1 MSASALVA
9 PLVIVFLL
17 VLALLN
23 KYGNFRKQTVLVS
36 VSTFVGWY
44 FSFLIIF
51 ILPLDISITFYN
63 KCLFDEERMR
73 NETATMEGAAFSNV
87 SIECEQPNG
96 YVPGN
101 VLLAMWRVVYWTSQL
116 LTWIV
121 LPLMQSYSRAGE
133 FTVSGKLR
141 SAAYNNAIY
150 YATYFT
156 VFFVLLIYAVSKGLT
171 LNFEHLKVIL
181 VSASNTWG
189 LFLLTVLLGYGL
201 VEVPRQLWQ
210 MGNKGYR
217 LNKTYFDI
225 DKLSADKNDA
235 EEAIK
240 ETYRESREILTLLRN
255 EHGYRD
261 LAQIIVSEFSSEV
274 VTQITSG
281 RPSSSYASSSYTSND
296 VGTVGNEA
304 FLIKFHKRV
313 LDSIQNH
320 HRTQAQWNALM
331 ERALFLEDIEQ
342 ATAVGKLSSR
352 GESGLVPV
360 PPVVRFY
367 WQVFMKRPLLQLC
380 GIVFASMTVLI
391 MWSECTFFIV
401 SPTLTLAARL
411 LHSLAIGYH
420 YKYIQ
425 ICAMVL
431 ISYLCV
437 CAYYTVFK
445 LKIYRYYHLDPHHQ
459 TDANSLLFSA
469 ILLCRLTPPIC
480 LNFLGM
486 IHLDSHITSDLGF
499 GTETQFTRL
508 MGHLDVIPFVA
519 KGINI
524 YLPIL
529 IVILCLSTWFRL
541 GTRILHSLG
550 IDQFVS
556 DDEMTAEM
564 VQSGRAIVAL
574 ERNRINREI
583 NREQREQYWADKLQQ
598 HSASQRDV
606 EAQDQFDYTNQGF
619 SDRTPIMSAEFGQS
633 RDPHHPP
640 TDLFSDM

>member
-1 MSASALVA
+1 MFENGL
-9 PLVIVFLL
+9 
-17 VLALLN
+17 
-23 KYGNFRKQTVLVS
+23 
-36 VSTFVGWY
+36 
-44 FSFLIIF
+44 
-51 ILPLDISITFYN
+51 ILPVPYLSTFYN
-63 KCLFDEERMR
+63 KCLFDEERMK
-73 NETATMEGAAFSNV
+73 NETTPPTVEGAVISNTT
-87 SIECEQPNG
+87 IECEQPNG
-96 YVPGN
+96 YVPDN
-101 VLLAMWRVVYWTSQL
+101 VLLQVWRVVYWTSQL

-121 LPLMQSYSRAGE
+121 LPLMQSYSRAGD
-133 FTVSGKLR
+133 FTVTGKLK
-141 SAAYNNAIY
+141 SAAYNNIVY

-189 LFLLTVLLGYGL
+189 LFLLTILLGYGL
-201 VEVPRQLWQ
+201 IEVPRQLWQ

-217 LNKTYFDI
+217 LNKTYFDL

-240 ETYRESREILTLLRN
+240 DAYRESRDILTLLRN
-255 EHGYRD
+255 EHGFRD
-261 LAQIIVSEFSSEV
+261 LAQIIVSEFPAEV
-274 VTQITSG
+274 VAHITSG
-281 RPSSSYASSSYTSND
+281 RPSSSYASSSYTASD
-296 VGTVGNEA
+296 VGMVGNEA

-313 LDSIQNH
+313 LDAIQNH
-320 HRTQAQWNALM
+320 HRTQAQWSALM
-331 ERALFLEDIEQ
+331 EKALFLEDIEQ
-342 ATAVGKLSSR
+342 AATVGKLPLSR
-352 GESGLVPV
+352 VQGSYVPI
-360 PPVVRFY
+360 PPVVKYY
-367 WQVFMKRPLLQLC
+367 WHVVLKRPLLQVL
-380 GIVFASMTVLI
+380 GILFASMTLLI

-411 LHSLAIGYH
+411 LHAFALGYH

-425 ICAMVL
+425 ICAMIL
-431 ISYLCV
+431 ISYLCI

-541 GTRILHSLG
+541 GTRFLHSLG

-556 DDEMTAEM
+556 DDDMTTEM

-598 HSASQRDV
+598 NSANRGSGALGSGSRDV
-606 EAQDQFDYTNQGF
+606 ERQDQFDYTNQSF